1 MNVEWPTK
9 ICGCKEGEP
18 THVTPKIMPL
28 VHYLKNNAQNI
39 LKLKIGCLSNGWTK
53 KDVIVELE
61 PKEVVKKMYQRVKC
75 DCTKTQKPTLTLE
88 HFLMCDAHGRERDEY
103 KAVNGVHPFQVVE
116 EAESSMED
124 ADKDVRAKSRS
135 LKKLSRFIATECIQ
149 KQVSL
154 EPPISNP
161 EDHNATQ

>member
-1 MNVEWPTK
+1 MKQRWYIAFKDLLGIKQKVSQARLLRICCGTWWECYIGEKHGKILRGMNVEWPTK

-61 PKEVVKKMYQRVKC
+61 PKEVVKKMY
-75 DCTKTQKPTLTLE
+75 
-88 HFLMCDAHGRERDEY
+88 
-103 KAVNGVHPFQVVE
+103 
-116 EAESSMED
+116 
-124 ADKDVRAKSRS
+124 
-135 LKKLSRFIATECIQ
+135 
-149 KQVSL
+149 
-154 EPPISNP
+154 
-161 EDHNATQ
+161 